1 MHAPDPPTREI
12 HCCSLGYCLHCIND
26 FCKKTVLLRYIFRYK
41 FVFVLIFFSGTAAF
55 AQTFPEKNY
64 PQNYFQWPVGAAIG
78 LAANFGELRP
88 NHWHMGL
95 DCRTDQTENRSI
107 YAAAEGYIA
116 KVKIEPYGFGR
127 CIYINH
133 PNGLTTLYA
142 HLNAFEPDL
151 EKYITQQQYNLEKW
165 KIFIDIPAGLFSVKK
180 GDYIAASG
188 NTGGSQGPH
197 LHFEIRDTKSDKCL
211 NPLLFGF
218 PLQDNISPDILRLAV
233 YDRTISTYSQTPKIY
248 PLRKINGVYQPAIGR
263 IIAPSDKVS
272 FAITAYDRY
281 TGSTNQNGIY
291 AAAVFDN
298 GTRIS
303 SFELDSIS
311 YDETRFM
318 NAHVDHPLRARGGS
332 WVQHISPLPGYNNG
346 IYKTDDSKGIV
357 SLNDAEHSIKIIV
370 ADANGNNSFLNFT
383 MAPSVNN
390 IARTETTG
398 PQKFIPR
405 YVNIYDDNFVKFWLP
420 EIALYDTVNFAV
432 KEIPSADGKNIYQL
446 HNATIPVHPYFKVNI
461 RDNPSIADTGKVVIK
476 RFYGSKTDFKK
487 AAYKNGFYSASF
499 REFGNFQLVIDNTPP
514 SVVPV
519 GFRDGMNTAGLR
531 RILFAVKD
539 NTEEIDN
546 FTALLDGKW
555 LRFSNDKARNF
566 IYVFDEYCP
575 PGRHELLITVTD
587 QVGNKTER
595 KYNFTR

>member
-1 MHAPDPPTREI
+1 MR
-12 HCCSLGYCLHCIND
+12 
-26 FCKKTVLLRYIFRYK
+26 RYIFRHT
-41 FVFVLIFFSGTAAF
+41 VLLGIILFAASTAF

-95 DCRTDQTENRSI
+95 DCRTDQTENRPI
-107 YAAAEGYIA
+107 YAAADGYVA
-116 KVKIEPYGFGR
+116 KIKIEPYGFGR
-127 CIYINH
+127 CLYINH

-142 HLNAFEPDL
+142 HLNAFEPAI
-151 EKYITQQQYNLEKW
+151 EKYITEQQYKLQQW
-165 KIFIDIPAGLFSVKK
+165 KVFIDVPANLLPVKK
-180 GDYIAASG
+180 GAYIAASG

-218 PLQDNISPDILRLAV
+218 PLQDNIAPDILRLAV

-248 PLRKINGVYQPAIGR
+248 PLRKVNGMYQPIGGR
-263 IIAPSDKVS
+263 IIAPSEKVS

-298 GTRIS
+298 DIRIS

-311 YDETRFM
+311 YDETRYM
-318 NAHVDHPLRARGGS
+318 NAHVDHQLRARGGS
-332 WVQHISPLPGYNNG
+332 WVQHLSPLPGYNAG
-346 IYKTDDSKGIV
+346 IYKTDNSKGIV
-357 SLNDAEHSIKIIV
+357 SMHDTAHAIKIIV
-370 ADANGNNSFLNFT
+370 ADADGNNSSVNFT
-383 MAPSVNN
+383 LAPPVIKIPRSDP
-390 IARTETTG
+390 AG
-398 PQKFIPR
+398 PQKFLPGF
-405 YVNIYDDNFVKFWLP
+405 VNIYDDNFVKFWLP
-420 EIALYDTVNFAV
+420 ENALYDTVNFIV
-432 KEIPSADGKNIYQL
+432 KELPSADGKNIYQL
-446 HNATIPVHPYFKVNI
+446 HNAAIPVHPYFKVNI
-461 RDNPSIADTGKVVIK
+461 LDNPAIADTGKVVIK

-487 AAYKNGFYSASF
+487 ADYKNGFYSASF
-499 REFGNFQLVIDNTPP
+499 REFGNFQLVIDNIPP
-514 SVVPV
+514 SVVPI
-519 GFRDGMNTAGLR
+519 GFRDGMNAASLR

-539 NTEEIDN
+539 NTEEIEN

-566 IYVFDEYCP
+566 IYVFDEHCP
-575 PGRHELLITVTD
+575 PGTHELKITVTD

-595 KYNFTR
+595 VYNFTR